1 MDLFIQVLLKLVM
14 LTRLLYQTVR
24 DRVSNSAMDGMNF
37 FEITNENKMIMKR
50 ILVLKTDFICLRLKQ
65 VITAISRK

>member
-14 LTRLLYQTVR
+14 LTGLLYQTVR
-24 DRVSNSAMDGMNF
+24 DRVSNSAIDGMNF

-50 ILVLKTDFICLRLKQ
+50 ILVLKIDFICLRLKE

>member
-14 LTRLLYQTVR
+14 LTGLLYQTVR
-24 DRVSNSAMDGMNF
+24 DRVSNSAIDGMNF

-50 ILVLKTDFICLRLKQ
+50 ILVLKIDFICLRLKQ

>member
-1 MDLFIQVLLKLVM
+1 MDLFIQVLSKLVM
-14 LTRLLYQTVR
+14 LTGLLYQTVR
-24 DRVSNSAMDGMNF
+24 DRVSNSAIDGMNF

-50 ILVLKTDFICLRLKQ
+50 ILVLKIDFICLRLKQ

>member
-1 MDLFIQVLLKLVM
+1 MI
-14 LTRLLYQTVR
+14 TGLLYQTVR
-24 DRVSNSAMDGMNF
+24 YRVSNSAMKGMNF

-50 ILVLKTDFICLRLKQ
+50 ILVLKIDFICLRLKQ

>member
-1 MDLFIQVLLKLVM
+1 M

-24 DRVSNSAMDGMNF
+24 DRVSNSVMDGMNF

-50 ILVLKTDFICLRLKQ
+50 ILVLKIDFICLRLKQ

>member
-50 ILVLKTDFICLRLKQ
+50 ILVLKIDFICLRLKQ

>member
-1 MDLFIQVLLKLVM
+1 M
-14 LTRLLYQTVR
+14 LTGLLYQTVR
-24 DRVSNSAMDGMNF
+24 DRVSNSTMDGMNF

-50 ILVLKTDFICLRLKQ
+50 ILVLKIDFICLRLKQ

>member
-14 LTRLLYQTVR
+14 LTGLLYQTVR
-24 DRVSNSAMDGMNF
+24 DRVSNSAIDGMNF

-50 ILVLKTDFICLRLKQ
+50 ILVLKIDFLCLRLKQ

>member
-1 MDLFIQVLLKLVM
+1 M
-14 LTRLLYQTVR
+14 LTGLLYQTVR
-24 DRVSNSAMDGMNF
+24 DRVSNSAIDGMNF

>member
-14 LTRLLYQTVR
+14 LTGLLYQTVR
-24 DRVSNSAMDGMNF
+24 DGVSNSAIDGMNF

>member
-1 MDLFIQVLLKLVM
+1 MDLFIPVLLKLVM
-14 LTRLLYQTVR
+14 ITGLLYQTVR
-24 DRVSNSAMDGMNF
+24 DRVSNSAMNGMNF

-50 ILVLKTDFICLRLKQ
+50 ILVLKIDFICLRLKQ

>member
-1 MDLFIQVLLKLVM
+1 M

-24 DRVSNSAMDGMNF
+24 DRVSNSAIDGMNF

-50 ILVLKTDFICLRLKQ
+50 ILVLKIDFICLRLKQ

>member
-24 DRVSNSAMDGMNF
+24 DRVSNSAIDGMNF
-37 FEITNENKMIMKR
+37 FEISNENKMIMKR
-50 ILVLKTDFICLRLKQ
+50 ILVLKIDFICLRLKQ

>member
-14 LTRLLYQTVR
+14 LTGLLYQTVR
-24 DRVSNSAMDGMNF
+24 DRLSNSAMDGMNF

-50 ILVLKTDFICLRLKQ
+50 ILVLKIDFICLRLKQ

>member
-1 MDLFIQVLLKLVM
+1 M
-14 LTRLLYQTVR
+14 LTGLLYQTVR
-24 DRVSNSAMDGMNF
+24 DRVLNSAIDGMNF

-50 ILVLKTDFICLRLKQ
+50 ILVLKIDFICLRLKQ

>member
-24 DRVSNSAMDGMNF
+24 DRVSNSTMDGMNF

-50 ILVLKTDFICLRLKQ
+50 ILVLKIDFICLRLKQ

>member
-1 MDLFIQVLLKLVM
+1 MI
-14 LTRLLYQTVR
+14 TGLLYQTVR
-24 DRVSNSAMDGMNF
+24 DRVSNSAMNGMNF

-50 ILVLKTDFICLRLKQ
+50 ILVLKIDFICLRLKQ

>member
-1 MDLFIQVLLKLVM
+1 M
-14 LTRLLYQTVR
+14 LTGLLYQTVR
-24 DRVSNSAMDGMNF
+24 DRVSNSAIDGMNF

-50 ILVLKTDFICLRLKQ
+50 ILVLKIDFICLRLKE

>member
-24 DRVSNSAMDGMNF
+24 DRVSNSAIDGMNF

>member
-14 LTRLLYQTVR
+14 LTGLLYQTVR
-24 DRVSNSAMDGMNF
+24 DIVSNSAIDGMNF

-50 ILVLKTDFICLRLKQ
+50 ILVLKIDFICLRLKQ

>member
-1 MDLFIQVLLKLVM
+1 M
-14 LTRLLYQTVR
+14 LTGLLYQTVR
-24 DRVSNSAMDGMNF
+24 DRVSNSAIDGMNF

-50 ILVLKTDFICLRLKQ
+50 ILVLKIDFICLRLKQ

>member
-50 ILVLKTDFICLRLKQ
+50 ILVLKIDFICLRIKQ

>member
-14 LTRLLYQTVR
+14 LTGLLYQTVR
-24 DRVSNSAMDGMNF
+24 DRVSNSAIDGMNF

-50 ILVLKTDFICLRLKQ
+50 ILVLKIDFICLRLKQ
-65 VITAISRK
+65 VITTISRK

>member
-14 LTRLLYQTVR
+14 LTGLLYQTVR

-50 ILVLKTDFICLRLKQ
+50 ILVLKIDFICLRLKQ

>member
-1 MDLFIQVLLKLVM
+1 M
-14 LTRLLYQTVR
+14 LTGLLYQTVR
-24 DRVSNSAMDGMNF
+24 DRLSNSAMDGMNF

-50 ILVLKTDFICLRLKQ
+50 ILVLKIDFICLRLKE

>member
-1 MDLFIQVLLKLVM
+1 M
-14 LTRLLYQTVR
+14 LTGLLYQTVR
-24 DRVSNSAMDGMNF
+24 DRLSNSAMDGMNF

-50 ILVLKTDFICLRLKQ
+50 ILVLKIDFICLRLKQ

>member
-1 MDLFIQVLLKLVM
+1 MDLFIQGLLKLVM
-14 LTRLLYQTVR
+14 LTGLLYQTVR
-24 DRVSNSAMDGMNF
+24 DRLSNSAMDGMNF

-50 ILVLKTDFICLRLKQ
+50 ILVLKIDFICLRLKQ

>member
-24 DRVSNSAMDGMNF
+24 DRVSNSAIDGMNF

-50 ILVLKTDFICLRLKQ
+50 ILVLKIDFICLRLKQ

>member
-1 MDLFIQVLLKLVM
+1 M

-50 ILVLKTDFICLRLKQ
+50 ILVLKIDFICLRIKQ

>member
-1 MDLFIQVLLKLVM
+1 M

-50 ILVLKTDFICLRLKQ
+50 ILVLKIDFICLRLKQ

>member
-14 LTRLLYQTVR
+14 LTGLLYQTVR
-24 DRVSNSAMDGMNF
+24 DRVSNSAIDGMNF

>member
-1 MDLFIQVLLKLVM
+1 M
-14 LTRLLYQTVR
+14 LTGLLYQTVR
-24 DRVSNSAMDGMNF
+24 DIVSNSAIDGMNF

-50 ILVLKTDFICLRLKQ
+50 ILVLKIDFICLRLKQ

>member
-37 FEITNENKMIMKR
+37 FEITNVNKMIMKR
-50 ILVLKTDFICLRLKQ
+50 ILVLKIDFICLRLKQ